1 MSTAKNDYIIEVKD
15 VYHSY
20 KLGNNNLEILKGIN
34 FSMVKGQWCCLLGAS
49 GSGKTTLMNL
59 IGGLEKPTKGIIKI
73 ANEDI
78 TKYSRNNTAKFR
90 AEKIGFIFQS
100 YHLLPEFTILENVA
114 ISGTLANKSWKSAK
128 AKALTLLTAVGLEN
142 RVNHR
147 PSELSGGEQQR
158 AAIARALI
166 NDPELILADEPTGNL
181 DGKTGDEIL
190 SLLEDIRKSRPNC
203 SILMITHNREISKL
217 ANQTIEIKDGVII

>member
-114 ISGTLANKSWKSAK
+114 ISGTLANKSWKNAK
-128 AKALTLLTAVGLEN
+128 DKALTLLTAVGLEN